1 MNSISAAT
9 FVFLAVAVA
18 LPGNA
23 AEFTVTPVRIF
34 MTPRDRAVAVTVTN
48 DGGEEIVMQADLYDW
63 KQAPDGTD
71 ELVLTEDMI
80 LSPPILKVP
89 PKSRQVVRLARLV
102 PPSLDVEQTYRL
114 IVREI
119 PEARPQKDLSL
130 QLALAFSLPVFITPP
145 GAKRSL
151 NCELE
156 RGGPDL
162 VKALC
167 KNSGRAYAQLRSLEL
182 FSSAGEKI
190 ATRENGGY
198 ILPAVR
204 RAFEIKRSAGTIAGG
219 KVKLQVGLDDG
230 TVQTFEGNLP
240 E

>member
-1 MNSISAAT
+1 MKFLSKAT
-9 FVFLAVAVA
+9 FVLLAAVLA
-18 LPGNA
+18 LPANA

-48 DGGEEIVMQADLYDW
+48 DGNEEIVMQADLYDW
-63 KQAPDGTD
+63 KQTPDGTD
-71 ELVLTEDMI
+71 QLVLTEDMI

-119 PEARPQKDLSL
+119 PEARSQADLSL
-130 QLALAFSLPVFITPP
+130 QLSLAFSLPVFITPP

-151 NCELE
+151 SCELE
-156 RGGPDL
+156 RAGPDS
-162 VKALC
+162 VKAVC
-167 KNSGRAYAQLRSLEL
+167 KNSGRAYAQLRVLEL
-182 FSSAGEKI
+182 FSGAGEKI
-190 ATRENGGY
+190 ATRENAGY
-198 ILPAVR
+198 ILPTVR
-204 RAFEIKRSAGTIAGG
+204 RAFEIRRPAGTIAAG